1 MFIFFIKREEIELT
15 SAGARFKAAMAM
27 QRLSVRTIKMF
38 AALLILA
45 AGNAQAE
52 SGLPFQDF
60 GLGPQYQT
68 VTSDVAGA
76 SSAGT
81 MYGLDLAIN
90 GSYVDTLL
98 NGQQN
103 RLRFGDYLGVHATAS
118 WAHYKSFESQYFAGL
133 GYALGAQ
140 AGLAVTDYLDIGA
153 RYYFDFRDNKF
164 GSLDNAQTLRLNT
177 ADAMVR
183 IAKIYIAAAAGN
195 GKKAEGNETF
205 RSSTV
210 HVRYLF
216 SDGGYAGVMMDSLK
230 IKYELTGRNDT
241 ITNIVV
247 QFGIAH

>member
-1 MFIFFIKREEIELT
+1 
-15 SAGARFKAAMAM
+15 
-27 QRLSVRTIKMF
+27 VRTVTII

-68 VTSDVAGA
+68 IKSDFAGA

-98 NGQQN
+98 NGQHN
-103 RLRFGDYLGVHATAS
+103 RFRFGDYVG
-118 WAHYKSFESQYFAGL
+118 AHVTLSGANYESNGSRYFAGL

-140 AGLAVTDYLDIGA
+140 AGLSVTDYLDVGA
-153 RYYFDFRDNKF
+153 RYYVDFRDNKF
-164 GSLDNAQTLRLNT
+164 GSLDNSQALHMNT
-177 ADAMVR
+177 AELMVR
-183 IAKIYIAAAAGN
+183 LAKIYIAAGAGN
-195 GKKAEGNETF
+195 GEKAQGNETV
-205 RSSTV
+205 RSSTI

-216 SDGGYAGVMMDSLK
+216 PDGGYAGVMMDSLK
-230 IKYELTGRNDT
+230 IKYDLTGRNDT
-241 ITNIVV
+241 ITNYVV
-247 QFGIAH
+247 QFGIMH

>member
-1 MFIFFIKREEIELT
+1 MIKI
-15 SAGARFKAAMAM
+15 
-27 QRLSVRTIKMF
+27 F

-68 VTSDVAGA
+68 VTSDVAVA

-81 MYGLDLAIN
+81 MYGIDLAIN

-98 NGQQN
+98 NGQN
-103 RLRFGDYLGVHATAS
+103 RRLRFGDYLGVHATAS
-118 WAHYKSFESQYFAGL
+118 RANYKSFGSHYFAGL
-133 GYALGAQ
+133 GYSLGAQ
-140 AGLAVTDYLDIGA
+140 AGLAVTDNLDIGA
-153 RYYFDFRDNKF
+153 RYYVDFRDNKF
-164 GSLDNAQTLRLNT
+164 GSLANSQALRLNT
-177 ADAMVR
+177 AELMVR
-183 IAKIYIAAAAGN
+183 LARIYIAAAAGN
-195 GKKAEGNETF
+195 GKKKEGNETS
-205 RSSTV
+205 RASTF

-216 SDGGYAGVMMDSLK
+216 PDGGYAGIMMDSLK
-230 IKYELTGRNDT
+230 IQYELTGRTDN